1 MSIDDSRPIWVQ
13 LVETFRIN
21 IVSGTWP
28 PSSKIPSVRELAL
41 QAGVNPN
48 TIQRALGELDRQ
60 GLTEAERAQGR
71 FVTADQ
77 HVIDVTGAELA
88 LDATRDH
95 ITTVTQLGLSL
106 DRAQELLAEQWTDIE
121 RTAREG
127 DAQ

>member
-1 MSIDDSRPIWVQ
+1 MSIVDSRPIWVQ

-60 GLTEAERAQGR
+60 GLTEAEREQGR
-71 FVTADQ
+71 FVPADQ
-77 HVIDVTGAELA
+77 HVIDVPRAELA

-121 RTAREG
+121 RTTREG

>member
-1 MSIDDSRPIWVQ
+1 MTIDDSRPIWVQ

-21 IVSGTWP
+21 IVSGAWP

-60 GLTEAERAQGR
+60 GLTEAERTQGR

-77 HVIDVTGAELA
+77 HVINATRAELA

-121 RTAREG
+121 RTTREG

>member
-1 MSIDDSRPIWVQ
+1 M
-13 LVETFRIN
+13 
-21 IVSGTWP
+21 SGTWP

-77 HVIDVTGAELA
+77 HVIDVTRAELA

>member
-1 MSIDDSRPIWVQ
+1 MTIDDSRPIWVQ

-21 IVSGTWP
+21 IVSGAWP

-77 HVIDVTGAELA
+77 QVINATRAELA

-121 RTAREG
+121 RTTREG